1 MIKRLTLIGALCVVI
16 FITGCIDTTTVIS
29 LRKDGSGTITE
40 IMYVDE
46 SVISMFEGMTAQMSD
61 ETEAQQEKAS
71 EILDIEKY
79 KAKADK
85 LGAGVK
91 FVSAKEVTNEEG
103 STGVEVIYSFDD
115 IEKLNIQAKPENP
128 VGDQMAGMVGAESA
142 ESEEE
147 ENPITFE
154 FIKGS
159 TPKLIVNMPKK
170 EEPEPAE
177 KTPEE
182 TTSDTEAD
190 AQGMAMMRL
199 FLAGF
204 RIRMTI
210 NLLEGTIQKTNA
222 SFVERTGG
230 KDTVTLLDVAL
241 GEIMSNEKYSK
252 EWEHMSQT
260 KDMSAAM
267 ETMKNI
273 PGLKIETSNR
283 VEISFK

>member
-29 LRKDGSGTITE
+29 LRKDGIGTITE
-40 IMYVDE
+40 IVYMDE
-46 SVISMFEGMTAQMSD
+46 SVISMFKGMTAQMGD
-61 ETEAQQEKAS
+61 ETEAEQEEPS

-91 FVSAKEVTNEEG
+91 FVSAKEVTNQKG

-128 VGDQMAGMVGAESA
+128 VGDQMAGMMEAESV
-142 ESEEE
+142 EEE

-159 TPKLIVNMPKK
+159 TPKLVVNMPKK

-177 KTPEE
+177 ETQPEE
-182 TTSDTEAD
+182 TASDPEAA

-241 GEIMSNEKYSK
+241 GEIMSNEKYAK
-252 EWEHMSQT
+252 EWERMSQT
-260 KDMSAAM
+260 KDMSTAM

-273 PGLKIETSNR
+273 PGLKIEPSDR
-283 VEISFK
+283 IEISFK